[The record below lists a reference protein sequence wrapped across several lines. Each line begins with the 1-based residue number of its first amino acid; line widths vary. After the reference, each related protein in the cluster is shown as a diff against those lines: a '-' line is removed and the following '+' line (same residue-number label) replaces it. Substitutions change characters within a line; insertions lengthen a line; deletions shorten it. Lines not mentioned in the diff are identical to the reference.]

1 MAKPRILIADDELH
15 IREVLHMHL
24 ELNGFEVFEAI
35 DGVEAL
41 EMAERLRPDVMLLDV
56 MMPRLDGYETLKRL
70 RASYATRSIPV
81 IMLTAKTAR
90 EDAISGFRE
99 GANDYIVKPFNN
111 PELTLRIENQLRWSR
126 QQREANPLTG
136 LPGNLSINEET
147 SRRLAS
153 GAPFALLQVDID
165 YFKSYNDHY
174 GYARGDDAIQAL
186 ARILVEAAG
195 RHGEGNFVGHIGG
208 DDFVLLT
215 GPDEAEA
222 IGQEIIAAFDA
233 AVPGLYDPADR
244 ERGYVEVLS
253 RRHDVERFPLMS
265 VTVALIRTDRAH
277 VSHLAQLAD
286 VAQELKEHGKGQ
298 PGSVLVDERRHGGG
312 TARHGEPGAER
323 DAA

>member
-1 MAKPRILIADDELH
+1 LAKPRILIADDEPH

-24 ELNGFEVFEAI
+24 ELNGFEVFEAT
-35 DGVEAL
+35 DGLEAL

-56 MMPRLDGYETLKRL
+56 MMPRLDGYETLRRL
-70 RASYATRSIPV
+70 RASYATRFIPV

-165 YFKSYNDHY
+165 YFKAYNDHY

-208 DDFVLLT
+208 DDFILIVSSEICTSCSDFRPILLEYIT
-215 GPDEAEA
+215 TMGVVVYKIESDS
-222 IGQEIIAAFDA
+222 AFP
-233 AVPGLYDPADR
+233 PGNSTLAYAYTP
-244 ERGYVEVLS
+244 
-253 RRHDVERFPLMS
+253 
-265 VTVALIRTDRAH
+265 TVALFSAGELLVSVDPHERASAFSSYEGF
-277 VSHLAQLAD
+277 VDWISRY
-286 VAQELKEHGKGQ
+286 VAY
-298 PGSVLVDERRHGGG
+298 
-312 TARHGEPGAER
+312 TATTTSLT
-323 DAA
+323 